1 MFRKNLV
8 WLKESACLYYFSLF
22 IVSIDDMDKFKE
34 KEITKKRTFTKNTW
48 YNWLIN
54 YISKHIKKNLG

>member
-8 WLKESACLYYFSLF
+8 WLKESACLYFLSLF

-34 KEITKKRTFTKNTW
+34 KEIQRREHLQKT
-48 YNWLIN
+48 
-54 YISKHIKKNLG
+54 LGTTG